1 MHTIVITAKKNC
13 LTHWQVVSCSVKVD
27 GVTGILA
34 KSPAQKEAIVRFE
47 KKSEG
52 GSCKARVKVDYL
64 SRIALEFILDTSCH
78 W

>member
-34 KSPAQKEAIVRFE
+34 KSPAQKEAIERFE

-52 GSCKARVKVDYL
+52 EVANPESKL
-64 SRIALEFILDTSCH
+64 TTSAG
-78 W
+78 